1 MNLLALRIREIA
13 LQHGVPIVENPPL
26 AQSLYR
32 MVDVGEQIPPAL
44 YQAVAEVLAYVYRLR
59 RPNSR

>member
-1 MNLLALRIREIA
+1 
-13 LQHGVPIVENPPL
+13 VENPPL